1 MNTKIFYDGVSLE
14 QFANTPSVVGFTTN
28 TGFMNQAGIKDYKKF
43 ADRALELADGRPI
56 SFQAF
61 ATDTQELIHQ
71 AKTIS
76 SWGSNVWVKIPVV
89 SEEGESHISVISS
102 LLKEGVQVNVTTVFT
117 KEQINSLAN
126 SIEEGQKA
134 IVSVFAGRISDAG
147 HDPEEYIRH
156 AVKAFKYNPSVEILW
171 AGCQCVYDVVR
182 SDKCGC
188 HIITVPDSPLKK
200 LNRLSKDLF
209 DFSVET
215 SRGFGEDARSACL
228 TV

>member
-76 SWGSNVWVKIPVV
+76 SWGSNVWVKIPVG
-89 SEEGESHISVISS
+89 S
-102 LLKEGVQVNVTTVFT
+102 
-117 KEQINSLAN
+117 
-126 SIEEGQKA
+126 
-134 IVSVFAGRISDAG
+134 
-147 HDPEEYIRH
+147 
-156 AVKAFKYNPSVEILW
+156 
-171 AGCQCVYDVVR
+171 
-182 SDKCGC
+182 
-188 HIITVPDSPLKK
+188 
-200 LNRLSKDLF
+200 
-209 DFSVET
+209 
-215 SRGFGEDARSACL
+215 
-228 TV
+228 